1 MDTLKSNK
9 SAFSIDNILEQ
20 KYTNK
25 LMPISVTTS
34 LPMTDTSLATTS
46 PVYSAKTLPSPSNET
61 INSSNL
67 TPKSDSKQY
76 TAFKDLTL
84 KTNSHS
90 PVTSNTATSL
100 PLLSHNST
108 NTAPA
113 APPLPALHFDH
124 VYDPTASLFY
134 QQVLNL
140 QKNSA
145 FLMPHFQVAAA
156 AAAAVAARGTPSVYC
171 ETPYNQFM
179 DCEGE

>member
-46 PVYSAKTLPSPSNET
+46 PVYSAKTLSSPSNET
-61 INSSNL
+61 INSPNL
-67 TPKSDSKQY
+67 TPTSDSKQY

-84 KTNSHS
+84 KINSHS
-90 PVTSNTATSL
+90 PVTSNTATNL

-108 NTAPA
+108 NTVPA
-113 APPLPALHFDH
+113 APPLPGLHFDH